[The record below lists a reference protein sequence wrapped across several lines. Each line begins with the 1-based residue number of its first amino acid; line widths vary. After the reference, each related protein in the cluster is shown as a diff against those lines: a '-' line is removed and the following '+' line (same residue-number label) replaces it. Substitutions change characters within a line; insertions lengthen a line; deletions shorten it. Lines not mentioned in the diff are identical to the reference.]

1 MTDKELKKIE
11 AELKKRGYR
20 KYTTCLTSTESW
32 AWFKSFDKEKND
44 DGCVVNGYQ
53 VAFRVWDFTRYLD
66 RNAPSYGF
74 DFWTSALGTDS
85 RMDFT
90 SNWEPICDID
100 TFERMAEE
108 FHNLVRKFVGAN
120 KHD

>member
-1 MTDKELKKIE
+1 MTEKELKKFE
-11 AELKKRGYR
+11 VELQRRGYK

-32 AWFKSFDKEKND
+32 AWFKSFGKEKDD
-44 DGCVVNGYQ
+44 DGYVVNGYQ

-66 RNAPSYGF
+66 RGAPPYSL
-74 DFWTSALGTDS
+74 DFWTSAQGTDS

-108 FHNLVRKFVGAN
+108 FHQLTRKYLQDNGN
-120 KHD
+120 N